1 MASFKNVNTDYTLTC
16 NEGNGIFTINAQT
29 VFNGNVTY
37 TVPTVTASPFLTV
50 AANNTGALT
59 DGGLLMQTGPTTFAG
74 LRFDVAAN
82 TWQISSS
89 VYGNGGP
96 IASYTSIPSG
106 NSLVGGAN
114 TQVQFND
121 GGALN
126 GNAALTFN
134 KATGTLSVTG
144 TLSLVGTQVLGNTAT
159 PSISANATALYSNVV
174 GGGGTGLYVLS
185 SSVDDEL
192 VSKSKA
198 IVYGII
204 F

>member
-37 TVPTVTASPFLTV
+37 TVPSTTISPFLVV
-50 AANNTGALT
+50 AANNTGSLT
-59 DGGLLMQTGPTTFAG
+59 DGGLLMQTGPTTYAG

-96 IASYTSIPSG
+96 IATYLNIPTG
-106 NSLVGGAN
+106 NALVGGSN
-114 TQVQFND
+114 TEVQFND
-121 GGALN
+121 NGSLG

-134 KATGTLSVTG
+134 KTTGALTLNG
-144 TLSLVGTQVLGNTAT
+144 PQVLGNTAT
-159 PSISANATALYSNVV
+159 PSTPSNATALYSNAV
-174 GGGGTGLYVLS
+174 GGGGTGVFVLS
-185 SSVDDEL
+185 SSVSDEL